1 MYLVSVDAKD
11 RSLVF
16 LKLYTELGMLITR
29 LKKYWIAKSETP
41 NLSFNYP
48 KLHLGRRVGRFNI
61 SLDHFGFC
69 DPRLFK
75 SLVYSMVPNL
85 DCCAK
90 FATGL
95 KCLNRHRSNN
105 I

>member
-1 MYLVSVDAKD
+1 
-11 RSLVF
+11 
-16 LKLYTELGMLITR
+16 MLIPR

-48 KLHLGRRVGRFNI
+48 KLPLGRRVGLFNI

-75 SLVYSMVPNL
+75 SWNNL
-85 DCCAK
+85 SHD
-90 FATGL
+90 
-95 KCLNRHRSNN
+95 LNVQTDKVISF
-105 I
+105 

>member
-75 SLVYSMVPNL
+75 SGDYLNL
-85 DCCAK
+85 MT
-90 FATGL
+90 F
-95 KCLNRHRSNN
+95 SNLLFEEEKKDAYLSAFLL
-105 I
+105 